1 MRALYLVLLAVA
13 CLVPA
18 YVWYGR
24 FLVRRMKVD
33 PNRPTPAHTMTDGV
47 DYVPAKAPVLLG
59 HHFASIA
66 GASPIVGPIFAA
78 VFGWVPVFLWAVF
91 GSIFVGG
98 VHDFASIMASVR
110 HKSKSIGEI
119 IHQYIGDTGK
129 KLFLIFAWSTLVLV
143 IAVFMILVARTFNSV
158 PASATSSSL
167 FLVLAV
173 FFGIGLYRWN
183 MPIGPA
189 SFLGVIIL
197 LGCIALGILFPVQLS
212 VTTWT
217 LILLGYIF
225 VASVTPVW
233 ILLQPRDY
241 LNSFLLY
248 ILIFGAGL
256 GIMISN
262 PVVHLEPITTF
273 KTSVGY
279 MFPLLFVTVACGAVS
294 GFHSMV
300 ASGTTS
306 KQLDKETDARPVAYG
321 GMLIE
326 GMLAVVSLIAAAVI
340 TSEKYQGY
348 ITGGGGGP
356 ITLFSES
363 VGGFIASLG
372 IPVHVGT
379 TFAALAVSAF
389 ALTSLDTA
397 TRLARFCFQ
406 EFFEGKTVSSAS
418 RITGNR
424 FVATGAG
431 CLFAGALA
439 LSGEWQAI
447 WPIFGSANQ
456 LMAALALLAA
466 SVWLAKIKIKNGFL
480 LYPMYF
486 MFAVTISALIIL
498 IVQNITQNNIIL
510 TVLAF
515 GLLFVALMLAWLA
528 FVGMRK
534 SESVAGGEAPAG

>member
-1 MRALYLVLLAVA
+1 MRALYLVVMAVA

-33 PNRPTPAHTMTDGV
+33 ANRPTPAHSMSDGV

-91 GSIFVGG
+91 GSIFIGG
-98 VHDFASIMASVR
+98 VHDFSSIMASVR
-110 HKSKSIGEI
+110 HKSKSIGVI
-119 IHQYIGDTGK
+119 IHQYIGDLGK
-129 KLFLIFAWSTLVLV
+129 KLFLIFAWSTLILV
-143 IAVFMILVARTFNSV
+143 IAVFTILVARTFNTV
-158 PASATSSSL
+158 PASATSSLL
-167 FLVLAV
+167 FLLLALI
-173 FFGIGLYRWN
+173 FGVGIYKWN
-183 MPIGPA
+183 LPIGPA
-189 SFLGVIIL
+189 SILGVILL
-197 LGCIALGILFPVQLS
+197 LGCIWLGIIFPLQLS
-212 VTTWT
+212 VTSWT

-225 VASVTPVW
+225 IASVTPVW
-233 ILLQPRDY
+233 VLLQPRDY
-241 LNSFLLY
+241 LNSYLLY

-256 GIMISN
+256 GILISN
-262 PVVHLEPITTF
+262 PEIHLAPITTF
-273 KTSVGY
+273 KTNIGY

-306 KQLDKETDARPVAYG
+306 KQLNKETDARVVAYG

-326 GMLAVVSLIAAAVI
+326 GMLAVVSLVAAAVL
-340 TSEKYQGY
+340 TSEMYQGY
-348 ITGGGGGP
+348 IGTGGGGP

-363 VGGFIASLG
+363 VGGFIGSIG
-372 IPVHVGT
+372 IPVHIGT
-379 TFAALAVSAF
+379 TFTALAVSAF

-397 TRLARFCFQ
+397 TRLARFCMQ
-406 EFFEGKTVSSAS
+406 EFFEGQKEETKST
-418 RITGNR
+418 ITSNR
-424 FVATGAG
+424 FVTTGIAVF
-431 CLFAGALA
+431 FAGALA

-456 LMAALALLAA
+456 LMAALALLAV
-466 SVWLAKIKIKNGFL
+466 SVWLAKTKIKNGFIV
-480 LYPMYF
+480 YPMYF
-486 MFAVTISALIIL
+486 MFAVTISALVIL
-498 IVQNITQNNIIL
+498 IIQNIQQSNYLL
-510 TVLAF
+510 TALAI

-528 FVGMRK
+528 FVGMK
-534 SESVAGGEAPAG
+534 KGNTVVGQEITAS

>member
-1 MRALYLVLLAVA
+1 MKALYMMLMALA

-24 FLVRRMKVD
+24 FLVKRLKVD
-33 PNRPTPAHTMTDGV
+33 PDRPTPAHTMTDGV

-78 VFGWVPVFLWAVF
+78 VFGWIPVFLWIIF
-91 GSIFVGG
+91 GSIFIGG

-119 IHQYIGDTGK
+119 IHQYIGDLGK
-129 KLFLIFAWSTLVLV
+129 KLFLIFAWATLILV
-143 IAVFMILVARTFNSV
+143 IAVFTILVARTFSNV
-158 PASATSSSL
+158 PESATASML
-167 FLVLAV
+167 FLGLAV
-173 FFGIGLYRWN
+173 FFGVAIYKWN
-183 MPIGPA
+183 LPIGPA
-189 SFLGVIIL
+189 SILGVLLL
-197 LGCIALGILFPVQLS
+197 LGCIALGILFPLKLS

-217 LILLGYIF
+217 IILLGYIF

-233 ILLQPRDY
+233 VLLQPRDY

-248 ILIFGAGL
+248 MLILGAGI
-256 GIMISN
+256 GILVAN
-262 PVVHLEPITTF
+262 PEVHLAPLTSF
-273 KTSVGY
+273 KTSIGF

-306 KQLDKETDARPVAYG
+306 KQLDKESDAKVVAYG

-326 GMLAVVSLIAAAVI
+326 AMLAVVSLIAAAVL
-340 TSEKYQGY
+340 TTEMYQSY
-348 ITGGGGGP
+348 IGPGGGGP
-356 ITLFSES
+356 ITLFAES
-363 VGGFIASLG
+363 VGKFISSLG
-372 IPVHVGT
+372 IPLHIGV
-379 TFAALAVSAF
+379 TFTALAVSAF

-397 TRLARFCFQ
+397 TRLTRFCFQ
-406 EFFEGKTVSSAS
+406 EFFEGTKGDTVSSIA
-418 RITGNR
+418 GNR
-424 FVATGAG
+424 FVATAV
-431 CLFAGALA
+431 CVVFAGALA
-439 LSGEWQAI
+439 LSGDWQLI

-456 LMAALALLAA
+456 LMAALALLAV
-466 SVWLAKIKIKNGFL
+466 SVWLAKIKVKNGFII
-480 LYPMYF
+480 YPMYF
-486 MFAVTISALIIL
+486 MFAITISALTII
-498 IVQNITQNNIIL
+498 IVQNIQQGNYLL

-528 FVGMRK
+528 FVGMK
-534 SESVAGGEAPAG
+534 NKETVVGQKITTS